1 MDYLRLTTKVN
12 IKAKQMKVWDAKL
25 KGLSQMKEIV
35 IMIRQP
41 VATRYSV
48 AFFDKKADDNY

>member
-1 MDYLRLTTKVN
+1 
-12 IKAKQMKVWDAKL
+12 MKVWDAKL
-25 KGLSQMKEIV
+25 QGLSQMKEIV

-48 AFFDKKADDNY
+48 AFFDKKADENY